1 MFWYDSTYLLLI
13 PAILIAAWAQAK
25 VSTALS
31 HWKTIRA
38 ASGLS
43 GAQVARNL
51 LDQNQLYQVSVE
63 LTQSNMGDHY
73 DPLQKVVRLSP
84 EIYSGNS
91 VASLSVAAHE
101 TGHAIQHKESYAFLS
116 FRTLV
121 FPLAYFGSN
130 LAFPLFLFGFL
141 FSFDLLINIGIFMF
155 AFAVLFQIV
164 TLPVEYN
171 ASGRAKEML
180 LQYGLIT
187 KEEAGGVKD
196 VLDAAALTYVAA
208 AFMALMQFIRLLA
221 LRNRRR

>member
-1 MFWYDSTYLLLI
+1 
-13 PAILIAAWAQAK
+13 
-25 VSTALS
+25 
-31 HWKTIRA
+31 
-38 ASGLS
+38 
-43 GAQVARNL
+43 
-51 LDQNQLYQVSVE
+51 
-63 LTQSNMGDHY
+63 
-73 DPLQKVVRLSP
+73 
-84 EIYSGNS
+84 
-91 VASLSVAAHE
+91 
-101 TGHAIQHKESYAFLS
+101 
-116 FRTLV
+116 
-121 FPLAYFGSN
+121 
-130 LAFPLFLFGFL
+130 
-141 FSFDLLINIGIFMF
+141 MF